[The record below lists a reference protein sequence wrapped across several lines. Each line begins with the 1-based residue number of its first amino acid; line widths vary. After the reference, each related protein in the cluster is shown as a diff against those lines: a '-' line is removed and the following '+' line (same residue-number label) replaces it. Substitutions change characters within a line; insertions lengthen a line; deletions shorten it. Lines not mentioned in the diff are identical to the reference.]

1 MVAPESLEEIPFF
14 RSLGA
19 EEREQIASITETRTY
34 KAGETIFAEGASMDS
49 LRVLE
54 KGMISFRQKQK
65 EGGEDSAMG
74 HIETR
79 GDVFGIAA
87 VVGDDNIYPHSAVC
101 LEDSEVLEIDG
112 PKLRALCESDPALGA
127 GVFHFLAV
135 TMSLRLSAAR
145 EQLRSRIRP
154 GLISHG

>member
-14 RSLGA
+14 RSLG
-19 EEREQIASITETRTY
+19 EEDRARIASITETRSF
-34 KAGETIFAEGASMDS
+34 KAGETIFAEGAPMDS

-54 KGMISFRQKQK
+54 KGMISFRQHQK

-101 LEDSEVLEIDG
+101 LEDSQVLEIDG
-112 PKLRALCESDPALGA
+112 SKLQTLCEGNPALGA
-127 GVFHFLAV
+127 GVFRFLAV
-135 TMSLRLSAAR
+135 TMSRRLSAAR

-154 GLISHG
+154 GRISHG

>member
-1 MVAPESLEEIPFF
+1 MVAPESLEDIPFF
-14 RSLGA
+14 RDLRA
-19 EEREQIASITETRTY
+19 EERDEIATITESRSY

-49 LRVLE
+49 LRVLT
-54 KGMISFRQKQK
+54 KGMISFRQHQKQ
-65 EGGEDSAMG
+65 GGEDSAMG
-74 HIETR
+74 HIETK

-87 VVGDDNIYPHSAVC
+87 LVGDDNIYPHSAVC

-112 PKLRALCESDPALGA
+112 AKLRSLCESKPALGA
-127 GVFHFLAV
+127 AVFRFLAV
-135 TMSLRLSAAR
+135 TVARRLSAAR